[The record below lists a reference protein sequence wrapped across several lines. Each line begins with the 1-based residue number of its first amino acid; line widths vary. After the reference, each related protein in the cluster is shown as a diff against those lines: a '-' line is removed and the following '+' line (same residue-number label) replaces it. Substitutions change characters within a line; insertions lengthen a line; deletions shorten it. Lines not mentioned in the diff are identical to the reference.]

1 MYDLCASESTT
12 KYSIR
17 RFIVYDIEL
26 ITLSIGIPV
35 LFSLYLLFRMVE
47 YRESVKRLQW
57 KIDDLREANKNLAN
71 IIQEDIEKKSEF
83 EDGCG

>member
-1 MYDLCASESTT
+1 M
-12 KYSIR
+12 
-17 RFIVYDIEL
+17 YDIEL
-26 ITLSIGIPV
+26 ITLSIGIPI

>member
-1 MYDLCASESTT
+1 M
-12 KYSIR
+12 
-17 RFIVYDIEL
+17 YDIEL
-26 ITLSIGIPV
+26 ITLSIGITI

-47 YRESVKRLQW
+47 YRESIKRLQW
-57 KIDDLREANKNLAN
+57 QIDDLREANKNLAN

>member
-1 MYDLCASESTT
+1 M
-12 KYSIR
+12 
-17 RFIVYDIEL
+17 YDIEL

>member
-1 MYDLCASESTT
+1 M
-12 KYSIR
+12 
-17 RFIVYDIEL
+17 YDIEL

-71 IIQEDIEKKSEF
+71 IIQEDIEKKSEI

>member
-1 MYDLCASESTT
+1 M
-12 KYSIR
+12 
-17 RFIVYDIEL
+17 YDIEL

-47 YRESVKRLQW
+47 YRESIKRLQW
-57 KIDDLREANKNLAN
+57 QIDDLREANKNLAN

>member
-1 MYDLCASESTT
+1 M
-12 KYSIR
+12 
-17 RFIVYDIEL
+17 YDIEL

-83 EDGCG
+83 EDGCGWKANSLYCRTYAWI